1 MHSDY
6 QQKPLPFRKVVPANQ
21 RVRDLLAPPNRGALI
36 LAPAIVVAAAGIGF
50 AGIVLGQ
57 LASAF
62 VLATPALLALVVLLT
77 TRSDR
82 LMAAILVVTVIFVD
96 FYQAFG
102 LPLHQPVVGVA
113 LALVLLA
120 VLFLAQS
127 EEVPWVSPRLVA
139 FWALLLVLTA
149 LAIPRGGQIPQ
160 TIEYFVTIFGTGAV
174 MYCVG
179 TQVTRSYA
187 NLQLLLTFLMFLA
200 MFIAVHTIIQG
211 LTGRFLF
218 ETAAQAEYLV
228 SKGNFDL
235 YTGSTVTR
243 AGSFLENPDWN
254 GVYVAISLFF
264 TAGLIFAK
272 TASRSVRALAAFTC
286 ALLLVALL
294 FTFTTASWISAG
306 FGFLIFVA
314 VFLPGRY
321 RWWTLLLSAVGF
333 AAIALLFSKKFHLLL
348 QHAFSGTDVTTRLG
362 AWETALRVI
371 ETHPLTGIGMAYT
384 LYLERSAAYRVPLE
398 TTLLA
403 QPHNSYLELA
413 AFAGIPVL
421 TAFLLLLFL
430 MFREAWRTYQR
441 TSKQFQPMVGGV
453 ITGLIVLSINSLFID
468 AWTLPPF
475 ICIGCLLFGAV
486 TSRGLEGSMGRA
498 EVARREVR
506 EVVEENRG

>member
-6 QQKPLPFRKVVPANQ
+6 QQKPFPSRQVLPANQ
-21 RVRDLLAPPNRGALI
+21 GVRDLLAPPNRGALI
-36 LAPAIVVAAAGIGF
+36 LAPAIALAAAALGF
-50 AGIVLGQ
+50 ACVALGQ
-57 LASAF
+57 LTKSF
-62 VLATPALLALVVLLT
+62 VFAIPALLALVLLLT
-77 TRSDR
+77 TRSYR
-82 LMAAILVVTVIFVD
+82 LMAAILVVTVIFMD

-102 LPLHQPVVGVA
+102 LPLHEPVVGVV
-113 LALVLLA
+113 LALVLL
-120 VLFLAQS
+120 VVIFLAQS
-127 EEVPWVSPRLVA
+127 EEVPWVPLRLVA

-200 MFIAVHTIIQG
+200 MFIAAHTIIQG

-243 AGSFLENPDWN
+243 AGSFLLNPDWN
-254 GVYVAISLFF
+254 GIFVVISLFF
-264 TAGLIFAK
+264 TAGLIFAGS
-272 TASRSVRALAAFTC
+272 ASRSVRALAAFTC

-321 RWWTLLLSAVGF
+321 RWWTLLLSAVGVV
-333 AAIALLFSKKFHLLL
+333 AIALLFSKKFHLLL
-348 QHAFSGTDVTTRLG
+348 QHAFSGSDVTTRLG

-384 LYLERSAAYRVPLE
+384 LYLERSAAYRAPLE

-421 TAFLLLLFL
+421 IAFLLLLFL

-441 TSKQFQPMVGGV
+441 TDRKLQPLVGGV
-453 ITGLIVLSINSLFID
+453 ITGLIVLSINSLFING
-468 AWTLPPF
+468 WTLAPF
-475 ICIGCLLFGAV
+475 LGMGCLLFGAV
-486 TSRGLEGSMGRA
+486 TSRGLERSMGEA
-498 EVARREVR
+498 EVAGR
-506 EVVEENRG
+506 EVVEESRG